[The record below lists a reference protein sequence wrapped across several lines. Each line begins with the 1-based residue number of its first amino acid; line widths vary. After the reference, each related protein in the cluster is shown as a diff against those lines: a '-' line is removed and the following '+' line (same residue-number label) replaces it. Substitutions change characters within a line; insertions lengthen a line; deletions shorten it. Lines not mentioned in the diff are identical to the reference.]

1 MQLISSLFD
10 FSFST
15 FVTTKFVRFI
25 YALLLL
31 ANVVSALAVLVM
43 TFPFG
48 LLLGPVVFLLLTAFA
63 RVGLEV
69 TIVLFRI
76 AENVQKVAETESH
89 RAIAL
94 SDTRTIGAD
103 A

>member
-1 MQLISSLFD
+1 MQLITSLFD
-10 FSFST
+10 FSFSQ

-31 ANVVSALAVLVM
+31 TNVVSALVVLVT

-48 LLLGPVVFLLLTAFA
+48 LLLGPIVFLLLTAFA
-63 RVGLEV
+63 RVALEV

-76 AENVQKVAETESH
+76 AENVQEVARLE
-89 RAIAL
+89 RAQRSEIAA
-94 SDTRTIGAD
+94 TH
-103 A
+103 

>member
-15 FVTTKFVRFI
+15 FVTTKFARFI
-25 YALLLL
+25 YAMLLLG
-31 ANVVSALAVLVM
+31 NVVAALAVLVA

-48 LLLGPVVFLLLTAFA
+48 LVLGPIAFLLFAAFS
-63 RVGLEV
+63 RVALEV

-76 AENVQKVAETESH
+76 AENVQ
-89 RAIAL
+89 AIAEAEQ
-94 SDTRTIGAD
+94 RERVD
-103 A
+103 AALTL